1 MKDPI
6 PFGKYLL
13 ADRIDVGG
21 MAEVFVASGP
31 DGRPVAVK
39 RLLPGYADNREIVT
53 MFLDEARIA
62 VQLDHAS
69 IVQVH
74 DLGRVGESYYIAM
87 EYVPGTDLFELQV
100 RLREGGRL
108 IPVPLA
114 AYVASRICAALEH
127 AHRRRDAEG
136 RALGI
141 VHRDVSP
148 QNVLLSFE
156 GEVKLIDF
164 GIARA
169 AHRVRPG
176 EERVLRGK
184 LGYMSPEMARGL
196 PVDRRS
202 DVFAAGTVLHEMLTG
217 ERLFAGGPELAVL
230 EKVRNADVPPPSRRN
245 PAVSPRLEKA
255 VLRALA
261 REVEDRTPWASDLAS
276 DLAAEADPAGQR
288 TLAALLGELFPEER
302 RRESER
308 LALARQRR

>member
-13 ADRIDVGG
+13 AERIDVGG
-21 MAEVFVASGP
+21 MAEVFVARGP

-39 RLLPGYADNREIVT
+39 RLLPGYADDREIVT

-69 IVQVH
+69 IVRVH
-74 DLGRVGESYYIAM
+74 DLGRVNESYYIAM
-87 EYVPGTDLFELQV
+87 EYVPGTDLFELQA
-100 RLREGGRL
+100 RLRERGRRL
-108 IPVPLA
+108 PVPLSA
-114 AYVASRICAALEH
+114 HVAVRICAALDH
-127 AHRRRDAEG
+127 AHRQRDAQG
-136 RALGI
+136 RSLGV

-176 EERVLRGK
+176 EDRVLRGK
-184 LGYMSPEMARGL
+184 LGYMSPEMSRGL

-202 DVFAAGTVLHEMLTG
+202 DVFAAATVLHEMLTG
-217 ERLFAGGPELAVL
+217 ERLFTGGPELAVL
-230 EKVRNADVPPPSRRN
+230 EKVRNAEVPPPSQRN
-245 PAVSPRLEKA
+245 PAVSPRLERA
-255 VLRALA
+255 VMRALA
-261 REVEDRTPWASDLAS
+261 REVEDRTPWASDLAR
-276 DLAAEADPAGQR
+276 DLAADADPGGQQA
-288 TLAALLGELFPEER
+288 LAELLAEFFPEER
-302 RRESER
+302 RREAER
-308 LALARQRR
+308 VARAG

>member
-13 ADRIDVGG
+13 AERIDVGG
-21 MAEVFVASGP
+21 MAEVFVARGP
-31 DGRPVAVK
+31 GGERVAVK
-39 RLLPGYADNREIVT
+39 RLLPGYADDRDVVT

-74 DLGRVGESYYIAM
+74 ELGRVGEGYYIAM
-87 EYVPGTDLFELQV
+87 EYVPGTDLFELQA
-100 RLREGGRL
+100 RLRERGRRL
-108 IPVPLA
+108 PVPLA
-114 AYVASRICAALEH
+114 AHVGVRICAALDH
-127 AHRRRDAEG
+127 AHRRRDTRG
-136 RALGI
+136 LPLGI

-196 PVDRRS
+196 PLDRRS

-217 ERLFAGGPELAVL
+217 ERLFGGGPDLAVL
-230 EKVRNADVPPPSRRN
+230 DKVRNAEVPPPSRLN
-245 PAVSPRLEKA
+245 PAVPPRLEKA

-261 REVEDRTPWASDLAS
+261 REVEERTPWASDLAR
-276 DLAAEADPAGQR
+276 DLAADADPGGQG
-288 TLAALLGELFPEER
+288 TLAALIAELFPYER
-302 RRESER
+302 RREAER
-308 LALARQRR
+308 LARAG

>member
-13 ADRIDVGG
+13 AERIDVGG
-21 MAEVFVASGP
+21 MAEVFLARGQ

-39 RLLPGYADNREIVT
+39 RLLPGYADDREIVT

-62 VQLDHAS
+62 VQLDHPS
-69 IVQVH
+69 IVQVR

-87 EYVPGTDLFELQV
+87 EYVAGTDLFELQA
-100 RLREGGRL
+100 RLRERGRRL
-108 IPVPLA
+108 PIPLA
-114 AYVASRICAALEH
+114 AHVAVRICAALDH
-127 AHRRRDAEG
+127 AHRRRDAAG
-136 RALGI
+136 RSLGV

-169 AHRVRPG
+169 AHRARPG

-217 ERLFAGGPELAVL
+217 ERLFTGGPELAVL
-230 EKVRNADVPPPSRRN
+230 ERVRNAEVPPPSLRN
-245 PAVSPRLEKA
+245 PAVPARLEKA
-255 VLRALA
+255 VMRALA
-261 REVEDRTPWASDLAS
+261 REVEDRTPWASDLAR
-276 DLAAEADPAGQR
+276 DLAADADPGGQQA
-288 TLAALLGELFPEER
+288 LAELLAELFPEER
-302 RRESER
+302 RREG
-308 LALARQRR
+308 AARAG